1 MIPPLQKLPLPDTLT
16 AAGYTLYLA
25 EGDKPERWSP
35 EALTAVLTQHT
46 GRVYAAED
54 VVRCPNQKPYLRD
67 GSVQFSV
74 THSGSL
80 WMVCLAPVPVG
91 LDLQI
96 HKDRY
101 SSGVAKRYFHPEELA
116 LLEAAKSSGED
127 LPLFFAIW
135 CARESYAKFT
145 GDGVSGMDKTYTT
158 TASPVPLYVLPFR
171 AGYSLTLC
179 TVLPESISFQ
189 TSKEESDPC

>member
-1 MIPPLQKLPLPDTLT
+1 MIPPLQKLSLPDTLT
-16 AAGYTLYLA
+16 EAGYVLYLA
-25 EGDKPERWSP
+25 EGEKPEHWSH
-35 EALTAVLTQHT
+35 EALTAALTLHT
-46 GRVYAAED
+46 GKTYTPED
-54 VVRCPNQKPYLRD
+54 VVRCPNEKPYLRD

-74 THSGSL
+74 THSGEL

-96 HKDRY
+96 HKEKY
-101 SSGVAKRYFHPEELA
+101 SPSVARRYFHPEELA
-116 LLEAAKSSGED
+116 LLEVAKENGTD

-145 GDGVSGMDKTYTT
+145 GDGVSGMDKAYTT

-179 TVLPESISFQ
+179 TTLPESISFQ
-189 TSKEESDPC
+189 THKEESDPC